1 MKMAFRQIKFRVR
14 NRKTNEWI
22 HPPHEIASLDGVNL
36 LGETILFGGFM
47 DGVSIE
53 DLNEIDTLQFTGLKD
68 KNGKEIFEG
77 DIIKERHFD
86 GWFDK
91 IGEDYLGVVKY
102 KTYSDN
108 GMGHQFAGFVY
119 YPDPDYTDFHGNV
132 LSANCEVIGN
142 IYDNPEILESFYIG
156 KLR

>member
-1 MKMAFRQIKFRVR
+1 MKIDYRQIKFRVR
-14 NRKTNEWI
+14 NTKTNKWV
-22 HPPHEIASLDGVNL
+22 HPPHEMASLDGVNL
-36 LGETILFGGFM
+36 LGETILLGGFM

-77 DIIKERHFD
+77 DIIKEIHFD

-91 IGEDYLGVVKY
+91 VGETYLGVVKY
-102 KTYSDN
+102 KTYDN
-108 GMGHQFAGFVY
+108 DGMGHKFAGFVS
-119 YPDPDYTDFHGNV
+119 YPDPEHTDFHGNTI
-132 LSANCEVIGN
+132 LEDCEVVGN

-156 KLR
+156 KMR